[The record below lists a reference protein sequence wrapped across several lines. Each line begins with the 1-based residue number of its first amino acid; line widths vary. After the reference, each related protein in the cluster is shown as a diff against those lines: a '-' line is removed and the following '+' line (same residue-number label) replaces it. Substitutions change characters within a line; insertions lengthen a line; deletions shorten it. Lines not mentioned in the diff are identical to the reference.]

1 MEFSQRTLS
10 GDCVKSFCI
19 STSEGKILFPYN
31 PDFEQLQF
39 QVFHVSQFDSYY
51 MSGQTDMVLL
61 AHFRASVE
69 AGNIMKS
76 QHAPWLLCKS
86 RDKRN
91 TIQQPLTVQG
101 ADLADVVSEDA
112 GQGKPGCGRGA

>member
-1 MEFSQRTLS
+1 MVHSCKIFCATIFGNSVKGLYQEIVSKASASVHQKAEFYFPTIRFPSFSMSHNLTHFFHTSQL
-10 GDCVKSFCI
+10 
-19 STSEGKILFPYN
+19 
-31 PDFEQLQF
+31 
-39 QVFHVSQFDSYY
+39 DSYY

-86 RDKRN
+86 RDKGN

-101 ADLADVVSEDA
+101 ADL
-112 GQGKPGCGRGA
+112 G

>member
-1 MEFSQRTLS
+1 
-10 GDCVKSFCI
+10 
-19 STSEGKILFPYN
+19 
-31 PDFEQLQF
+31 
-39 QVFHVSQFDSYY
+39 

-61 AHFRASVE
+61 AHFRADVE

-112 GQGKPGCGRGA
+112 GQGKPGCGWGA

>member
-1 MEFSQRTLS
+1 
-10 GDCVKSFCI
+10 
-19 STSEGKILFPYN
+19 
-31 PDFEQLQF
+31 
-39 QVFHVSQFDSYY
+39 

-86 RDKRN
+86 RDKGN

-101 ADLADVVSEDA
+101 ADL
-112 GQGKPGCGRGA
+112 G